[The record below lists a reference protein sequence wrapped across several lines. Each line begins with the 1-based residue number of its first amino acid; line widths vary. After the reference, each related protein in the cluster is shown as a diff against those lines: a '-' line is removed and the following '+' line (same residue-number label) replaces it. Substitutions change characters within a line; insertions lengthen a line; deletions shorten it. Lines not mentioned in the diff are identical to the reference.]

1 MSLLAETRRILKKH
15 NIRPIKKLGQNFL
28 VDESLLKEQIEYAN
42 LNEEDTVLEVGAG
55 IGNLTKFL
63 LEKAKK
69 VIVVE
74 KDKRMIKILEDRFSG
89 KENLEIIHSDVL
101 KIDLPDFNK
110 TVSNIPYV
118 ISSPLTFKLLETE
131 FKKAI
136 IMYQKEFAQRMVAKP
151 GTREYSRLS
160 VACHYYADIKL
171 LRTVPETAFHPE
183 PKVQSALVEIN
194 PRNPQFEVDEKFF
207 FNLLRGLFIHR
218 KKTVKNALTH
228 SFNLIFNKASFTK
241 TEVLEMLPKTVLDRR
256 VFTLKPDEIAEIS
269 NTLERIE

>member
-1 MSLLAETRRILKKH
+1 MSLLQETRRILKRH
-15 NIRPIKKLGQNFL
+15 NIRPTKKLGQNFL
-28 VDESLLKEQIEYAN
+28 VDESLLKEQVGYASIN
-42 LNEEDTVLEVGAG
+42 DEDIVLEVGAG

-74 KDKRMIKILEDRFSG
+74 KDRRMIKILEDRFSG
-89 KENLEIIHSDVL
+89 KENLEIILGDVL
-101 KIDLPDFNK
+101 KVDLPDFDK

-118 ISSPLTFKLLETE
+118 ISSPLTFRLLETR
-131 FKKAI
+131 FKNGI

-151 GTREYSRLS
+151 GTKEYSRLS

-183 PKVQSALVEIN
+183 PKVQSALVEII
-194 PRNPQFEVDEKFF
+194 PRNPPFNVDEKFF

-228 SFNLIFNKASFTK
+228 SFNMIFNQASFTK
-241 TEVLEMLPKTVLDRR
+241 TEVLEMLPKAVLDGR
-256 VFTLKPDEIAEIS
+256 VFTLKPDEIAEMS

>member
-1 MSLLAETRRILKKH
+1 MSLLQETRRILKKH
-15 NIRPIKKLGQNFL
+15 NIRPTKKLGQNFL
-28 VDESLLKEQIEYAN
+28 VDESLLKEQVEYASI
-42 LNEEDTVLEVGAG
+42 NEGDIVLEVGAG

-74 KDKRMIKILEDRFSG
+74 KDRRMIKILEDRFSG
-89 KENLEIIHSDVL
+89 KQNIEIIPGDVL
-101 KIDLPDFNK
+101 KVDLPDFDK

-118 ISSPLTFKLLETE
+118 ISSPLTFRLLETG
-131 FKKAI
+131 FKTGI

-151 GTREYSRLS
+151 GIKDYSRLS
-160 VACHYYADIKL
+160 VACYYYADIKL
-171 LRTVPETAFHPE
+171 LQTVPENAFYPE
-183 PKVQSALVEIN
+183 PKVQSALVKII
-194 PRNPQFEVDEKFF
+194 PRNPPFKVDEKFF

-228 SFNLIFNKASFTK
+228 SFNLIFDKASFTK
-241 TEVLEMLPKTVLDRR
+241 TEVLKVLPEEVLDRR
-256 VFTLKPDEIAEIS
+256 VFTLKPDEIAEMS

>member
-1 MSLLAETRRILKKH
+1 MSLLQETRHILKKH
-15 NIRPIKKLGQNFL
+15 NIRPTKKLGQNFL
-28 VDESLLKEQIEYAN
+28 VDESLLKEQVGYASIN
-42 LNEEDTVLEVGAG
+42 DENIVLEVGAG

-74 KDKRMIKILEDRFSG
+74 KDKRMIKILKDRFP
-89 KENLEIIHSDVL
+89 KRENLEIIHGDVL
-101 KIDLPDFNK
+101 KIDLPDFDK

-118 ISSPLTFKLLETE
+118 ISSPLTFRLLETR
-131 FKKAI
+131 FKKGI

-151 GTREYSRLS
+151 GTKDYSRLS

-183 PKVQSALVEIN
+183 PKVQSALVEIT
-194 PRNPQFEVDEKFF
+194 PKDPPFEVDEKFF

-228 SFNLIFNKASFTK
+228 SFNLIFAKETLTK
-241 TEVLEMLPKTVLDRR
+241 TDALDALSEEIRKRR
-256 VFTLKPDEIAEIS
+256 VFSLTPDEIAEIS
-269 NTLERIE
+269 NTLERLK

>member
-1 MSLLAETRRILKKH
+1 MSLLQETRRILKKH
-15 NIRPIKKLGQNFL
+15 NIRPTKKLGQNFL
-28 VDESLLKEQIEYAN
+28 IDESLLKEQIEYAN

-74 KDKRMIKILEDRFSG
+74 KDRRMIKILEDRFSK
-89 KENLEIIHSDVL
+89 KENLEIISGDVL
-101 KIDLPDFNK
+101 KIDLPDFDK

-151 GTREYSRLS
+151 GTKEYSRLS

-183 PKVQSALVEIN
+183 PKVQSALVEII
-194 PRNPQFEVDEKFF
+194 PRNPPFKVDEKFF

-218 KKTVKNALTH
+218 KKTVKNAIVH
-228 SFNLIFNKASFTK
+228 SVDLIFNKGTLTK
-241 TEVLEMLPKTVLDRR
+241 ADVLDALPEEIRKRR
-256 VFTLKPDEIAEIS
+256 VFSLTPDEIAEMS
-269 NTLERIE
+269 NTLERIK

>member
-1 MSLLAETRRILKKH
+1 MDLLQETRRILKKH
-15 NIRPIKKLGQNFL
+15 NIRPTKKLGQNFL

-74 KDKRMIKILEDRFSG
+74 KDKRMIKILEDRFS
-89 KENLEIIHSDVL
+89 KRENLEILPGDVL

-118 ISSPLTFKLLETE
+118 ISSPLTFLLLKTR
-131 FKKAI
+131 FKKGI

-160 VACHYYADIKL
+160 VACYYYADIKL
-171 LRTVPETAFHPE
+171 LRTVSETAFYPE
-183 PKVQSALVEIN
+183 PKVQSALVEIT
-194 PRNPQFEVDEKFF
+194 PRNPPFNVDEKFF

-228 SFNLIFNKASFTK
+228 SFNLIFNKTSFTK
-241 TEVLEMLPKTVLDRR
+241 TEVLEMLPKAVLDRR

-269 NTLERIE
+269 NTLERIK